1 MRGFVVSGAAMERYE
16 PETIERK
23 WQEVWEGERAFHVPN
38 PESPEQGDSEHTYV
52 LEMLPYPSG
61 EIHMGHVLNYTLG
74 DVVTHLRR
82 RKGYRVLRPMGYD
95 AFGLPA
101 ENAAIREGGHPR
113 LIIERNIE
121 SIRRQMH
128 RMGWAIDWAREV
140 SSHDPE
146 YYRWTQWL
154 FLRFLERDLAYRR
167 EAPVKWCPN
176 DQTVLANEQVIDG
189 RCERCGA
196 EVEARSL
203 EQWFFRIT
211 AYADALL
218 DEMEL
223 LESWPERTLT
233 MQRNWI
239 GRSEGAEVVFRIEE
253 LDVDLPV
260 FTTRPDTL
268 FGATF
273 GLLAPEHPLVPELVA
288 GGPHEQEVMDYVRHT
303 AARSAVERADPE
315 KEKSGVFT
323 GRYVTNPVN
332 EAHLPMW
339 VSDYVLMEY
348 GTGAIMAVPAHDERD
363 YDFARRYDLPVKV
376 VVVPAEGDVEET
388 GAFVGHSDDERL
400 VESGEFT
407 GLSSPD
413 AKNAIVDWL
422 EERGRG
428 RPAIGYRLRDWL
440 ISRQRYWGCPIPV
453 VYCDG
458 CGIVPVPDSD
468 LPVLLPEVEE
478 YTPRGRSPLATAE
491 DWVRTTCPRCGGE
504 ARRETDT
511 MDTFVDSS
519 WYFIRYCDPKN
530 DEAPFD
536 RPIADYWLPV
546 NQYVGGI
553 EHAVLHLMYA
563 RFFVKVLNDLG
574 LVGFREPFARLFH
587 QGMITY
593 RGGKMSKSRGNVVA
607 PDAMVD
613 RYGADAVR
621 LYILYM
627 GPADE
632 DMEWHDTGIEGTAR
646 LLDRVWR
653 LGLEVAARGPVN
665 GAADGPLVR
674 KAHATIA
681 RVTDDIE
688 RRFQFHTPIAAF
700 FELTNELYRAKDDPA
715 RAAEVRLATEIL
727 INLMQPYAPHIAEEL
742 WERLGREHLWEE
754 PWPQADPAMLEQ
766 ETFELVVQVNGRVR
780 DRVEVPVDLSDE
792 ELVARAKELPRVR
805 AHLDGKEIRKTI
817 VVPGRLVNLV
827 V

>member
-1 MRGFVVSGAAMERYE
+1 
-16 PETIERK
+16 
-23 WQEVWEGERAFHVPN
+23 
-38 PESPEQGDSEHTYV
+38 
-52 LEMLPYPSG
+52 
-61 EIHMGHVLNYTLG
+61 
-74 DVVTHLRR
+74 
-82 RKGYRVLRPMGYD
+82 
-95 AFGLPA
+95 
-101 ENAAIREGGHPR
+101 
-113 LIIERNIE
+113 
-121 SIRRQMH
+121 
-128 RMGWAIDWAREV
+128 
-140 SSHDPE
+140 
-146 YYRWTQWL
+146 
-154 FLRFLERDLAYRR
+154 
-167 EAPVKWCPN
+167 
-176 DQTVLANEQVIDG
+176 
-189 RCERCGA
+189 
-196 EVEARSL
+196 
-203 EQWFFRIT
+203 
-211 AYADALL
+211 
-218 DEMEL
+218 
-223 LESWPERTLT
+223 
-233 MQRNWI
+233 
-239 GRSEGAEVVFRIEE
+239 
-253 LDVDLPV
+253 
-260 FTTRPDTL
+260 
-268 FGATF
+268 
-273 GLLAPEHPLVPELVA
+273 
-288 GGPHEQEVMDYVRHT
+288 
-303 AARSAVERADPE
+303 
-315 KEKSGVFT
+315 
-323 GRYVTNPVN
+323 
-332 EAHLPMW
+332 
-339 VSDYVLMEY
+339 
-348 GTGAIMAVPAHDERD
+348 
-363 YDFARRYDLPVKV
+363 
-376 VVVPAEGDVEET
+376 VEET
-388 GAFVGHSDDERL
+388 GAFVGHSDHERL

-413 AKNAIVDWL
+413 AKKAIVDWL

>member
-1 MRGFVVSGAAMERYE
+1 MERYE

-273 GLLAPEHPLVPELVA
+273 GLLAPEHPLVPALVA

-413 AKNAIVDWL
+413 AKKAIVDRL

-530 DEAPFD
+530 DEAPFG

-742 WERLGREHLWEE
+742 WERLGRERLWEE